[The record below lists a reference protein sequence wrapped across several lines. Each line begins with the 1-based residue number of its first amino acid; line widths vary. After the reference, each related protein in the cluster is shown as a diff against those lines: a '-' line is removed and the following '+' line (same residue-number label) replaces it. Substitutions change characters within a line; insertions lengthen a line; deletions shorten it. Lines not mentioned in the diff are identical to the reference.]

1 MRMIP
6 IEAKSIDKATN
17 KVTVTAGEAKQFANI
32 AEAVKDYGGEDKV
45 LAIINMHTKI
55 RALDALRKN
64 ASPSLMKM
72 FKSASPEAQEKIKK
86 LLGMA

>member
-17 KVTVTAGEAKQFANI
+17 KATAIAGEAKQFANI